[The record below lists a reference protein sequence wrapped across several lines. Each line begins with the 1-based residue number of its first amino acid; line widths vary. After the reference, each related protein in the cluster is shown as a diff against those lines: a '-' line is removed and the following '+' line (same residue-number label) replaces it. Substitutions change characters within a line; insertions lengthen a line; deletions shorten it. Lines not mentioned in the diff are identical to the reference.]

1 MLPQFGFAVLL
12 VLTIVGF
19 LDGKFH
25 FVKSDDGNRIHSKFE
40 LDSAVLSQDSG
51 N

>member
-1 MLPQFGFAVLL
+1 MLPKFGFAVLL

-19 LDGKFH
+19 LDGRFH
-25 FVKSDDGNRIHSKFE
+25 FVKSDDRNKIRSKFE
-40 LDSAVLSQDSG
+40 LESAVLGQDSG